1 MIIYNNKEKS
11 SNTKQEPLY
20 NYIIKVYYT
29 NNYNKEGLFQTRVII
44 ILFSIIQYYI
54 AQYQIILKRY

>member
-44 ILFSIIQYYI
+44 ILFSIIQY
-54 AQYQIILKRY
+54 